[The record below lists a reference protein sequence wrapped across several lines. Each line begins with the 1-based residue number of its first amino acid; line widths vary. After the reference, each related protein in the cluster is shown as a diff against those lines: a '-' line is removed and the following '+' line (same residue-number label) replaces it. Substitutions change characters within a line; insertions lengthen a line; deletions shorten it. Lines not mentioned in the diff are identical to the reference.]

1 MTYGKYVAKEEIFF
15 QGVRAFW
22 PGDPVP
28 EDSVETNG
36 WQELVEPAPENPQD
50 ESAGESGTADA
61 PEHVRTVPPK
71 PGDEPGKAAK
81 GTGGGRGSQRGN

>member
-1 MTYGKYVAKEEIFF
+1 MAYGKYVAKEEIYY

-28 EDSVETNG
+28 EDSVTTNG
-36 WQELVEPAPENPQD
+36 WEDLVETVPESSQNESTGDSPAE
-50 ESAGESGTADA
+50 
-61 PEHVRTVPPK
+61 VRTVPPK

-81 GTGGGRGSQRGN
+81 STGGGRGSQRGN

>member
-1 MTYGKYVAKEEIFF
+1 VTYGKFVAKEEIFY

-28 EDSVETNG
+28 EDSVEANG
-36 WQELVEPAPENPQD
+36 WENLVETAPESPQD
-50 ESAGESGTADA
+50 ESTGDSGTG
-61 PEHVRTVPPK
+61 VRTVPPT

-81 GTGGGRGSQRGN
+81 SGGGRGSQRGS